1 MIELVPRII
10 VKKIVRAN
18 TYEARIASPM
28 SKAPPS
34 PADNPMTS
42 LLLDSESPLKLSS
55 ALLMA
60 LLIPLATLSVPLA
73 VVGGTYE
80 AGVPLEAET
89 DWAPVPNVFVD
100 TLVSVVAG
108 NVRSTP
114 EGTID
119 MYVEVLVVWLVV
131 CAEGGQTDRPV
142 VLQTTLVSV
151 YSVVAVPIVED
162 ADEVVARSSNNRGG
176 TVLFA
181 FDAVLAVKLA
191 PLDVVAEALIAQAE
205 YKVV

>member
-1 MIELVPRII
+1 
-10 VKKIVRAN
+10 
-18 TYEARIASPM
+18 
-28 SKAPPS
+28 
-34 PADNPMTS
+34 MTS
-42 LLLDSESPLKLSS
+42 FLLESESPLKPSS

-89 DWAPVPNVFVD
+89 DLAPVPNVFGD

-108 NVRSTP
+108 KVRSTP
-114 EGTID
+114 EGT
-119 MYVEVLVVWLVV
+119 MEVYVEVFVVWLVV
-131 CAEGGQTDRPV
+131 CAEGGQMDRPV

-151 YSVVAVPIVED
+151 YSIVAVPIVED
-162 ADEVVARSSNNRGG
+162 ADADVVAARSSNSIGG
-176 TVLFA
+176 SVLFA
-181 FDAVLAVKLA
+181 FVAVLAVELA

-205 YKVV
+205 YNVV